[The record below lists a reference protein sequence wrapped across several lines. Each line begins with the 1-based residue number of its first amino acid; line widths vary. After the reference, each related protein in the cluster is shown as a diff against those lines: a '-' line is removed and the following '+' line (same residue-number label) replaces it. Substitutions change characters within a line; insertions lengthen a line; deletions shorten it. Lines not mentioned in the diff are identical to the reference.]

1 MNWGPFLAVCGLVTL
16 LVFAGGVALGLAW
29 GRRRQRQVATPPA
42 ADSIDA
48 AVARE
53 RERIHADLH
62 DDLGAKLLELVYRA
76 PDPQFADTAR
86 AALMDL
92 RDVVSRSRGSSGT
105 LLETLSEIE
114 LEASRRLDLAGIT
127 LDWQQPQDIGDRP
140 LDRAQSLHLF
150 RIVRE
155 AVSNVIRHA
164 GAARLTVHVHPSRQA
179 LRLELTDDG
188 AGLQA
193 VAGAGAGTAGM
204 RARAAQ
210 LQGNITWRGATA
222 GGTRVILTL
231 PLAD

>member
-1 MNWGPFLAVCGLVTL
+1 M
-16 LVFAGGVALGLAW
+16 LAW
-29 GRRRQRQVATPPA
+29 VLLPVGILLGWLLGRRLRPLPSPPVAVDPA
-42 ADSIDA
+42 AAIEA

-76 PDPQFADTAR
+76 PDPQLADVAR
-86 AALMDL
+86 SALQDL
-92 RDVVSRSRGSSGT
+92 RDVVSRSRGAHGT

-114 LEASRRLDLAGIT
+114 LEAMRRLELAGIA
-127 LDWQQPQDIGDRP
+127 LDWQQPEDLIDHV
-140 LDRAQSLHLF
+140 LDRAQALHLF

-155 AVSNVIRHA
+155 ALSNVIRHA
-164 GAARLTVHVHPSRQA
+164 GAAQLTVKVHRSERA

-188 AGLQA
+188 GGLQPA
-193 VAGAGAGTAGM
+193 GGAGAGTANM
-204 RARAAQ
+204 RARAAE
-210 LQGNITWRGATA
+210 LQGRITWRGATS